1 VTDQLT
7 WYVARAAGLTAWT
20 LVAAS
25 ILWGLF
31 LSTGVLRSR
40 AGRPWM
46 LDLHRFLG
54 GLSVSFVAVH
64 LVALTADTYVTF
76 GWREL
81 LVPMASEWRPGA
93 VAWGITALWLLL
105 AIQITSMLRRRVV
118 SERIWRA
125 VHGSSFVL
133 FGTGTV
139 HAIGAGTDVTSPI
152 VAVPLG
158 LVTLG
163 VLGLIWWRV
172 LAPAGDTGGSGRP
185 SHRALQTGTGSTSEV
200 LTARP

>member
-1 VTDQLT
+1 MTDQLS
-7 WYVARAAGLTAWT
+7 WYVARAAGLTSWL

-64 LVALTADTYVTF
+64 LVALAADTYVAF

-93 VAWGITALWLLL
+93 VAWGVVAFWLLV
-105 AIQITSMLRRRVV
+105 AVQVTSMLRRRLV

-125 VHGSSFVL
+125 VHGSSFIL
-133 FGTGTV
+133 FGAGTV
-139 HAIGAGTDVTSPI
+139 HAIEAGSDVTSPI
-152 VAVPLG
+152 VALPLG
-158 LVTLG
+158 IATLG
-163 VLGLIWWRV
+163 VLGLTWWRV
-172 LAPAGDTGGSGRP
+172 LAPVPENPATVRTAA
-185 SHRALQTGTGSTSEV
+185 RVTTGSAPNT
-200 LTARP
+200 